1 MVNRVVLLSVA
12 MLAACGPAAP
22 RASTALPDHRLA
34 STEGGSRS
42 LADLVRQAPLT
53 VVVFFSADCACQR
66 AHDARLNDLALA
78 YRSRGVQFV
87 AVDAEV
93 TATAAHDLA
102 EARARGYPFPM
113 LSDPEGLSADALGA
127 ELATQTVVLDGGGR
141 VRYRG
146 GLDSDRTTL
155 TASVSPWLK
164 DALDRL
170 LAGREPEL
178 AETTS
183 LGCVLRRR

>member
-1 MVNRVVLLSVA
+1 
-12 MLAACGPAAP
+12 
-22 RASTALPDHRLA
+22 
-34 STEGGSRS
+34 
-42 LADLVRQAPLT
+42 VRRAPLT

-93 TATAAHDLA
+93 TATAAHDVA
-102 EARARGYPFPM
+102 EARARGYPFPI
-113 LSDPEGLSADALGA
+113 LSDPEGSSADALGA
-127 ELATQTVVLDGGGR
+127 ESAMHTVVLDGAGR
-141 VRYRG
+141 VHYRG
-146 GLDSDRTTL
+146 GLDSDRNTL
-155 TASVSPWLK
+155 TASASPWLK

-170 LAGREPEL
+170 LAGREPEM